1 MSTHLIFPT
10 TTPVKESIY
19 NSDNYEYIVEL
30 AHTTIESGLASLHD
44 NNIRSSLLSTD
55 GKTLWL
61 SHELDGNFEIA
72 NLLSD
77 N

>member
-1 MSTHLIFPT
+1 MSTHLTFPT
-10 TTPVKESIY
+10 TTPVIKSNY
-19 NSDNYEYIVEL
+19 NSYDYENIVKL
-30 AHTTIESGLASLHD
+30 AYTTIEDGLASLHD
-44 NNIRSSLLSTD
+44 NNICSSLISTD

-61 SHELDGNFEIA
+61 SNEFSGNFEIA